1 MKTRKTVF
9 LSAKTRKT
17 PKISLNQKEF
27 IESNNSKKFKKSKYY
42 NLSLNINSNN
52 KERIYGLVSPKNK
65 YYDSSSKFLG
75 SYTVNNISSLTKKK
89 KLGSLSSKNIFSTIN
104 VGSQNPSFFPT
115 VSSNRVL
122 VKSPSAINHHIY
134 NSRFF
139 KIEDEKLSQEIYYL
153 KKDIEQMNKELYFL
167 DIENKEKE
175 KILTGKENEINAIIL
190 KNNNNYNIN
199 EIMAN
204 EYKDNNYYILN
215 KKEEHKDLSNYFN
228 LDIIFNDISLNNYNY
243 NNLFIRIRHQILK
256 AFKEINEKAEEIK
269 NNKKTL
275 FYTKMNEIDLEADLY
290 KEQINKINTLIDNA
304 ESIYQRNQ
312 IKLNEFEL
320 LENKTKEQQKILN
333 GLNKEYYNSKN
344 EEYELSEK
352 IKIIEHVS
360 KKKSHKKRNNFNLIE
375 NLKKK
380 NIILSK
386 DKLILTKF
394 NISKMAEDIKV
405 LKKNLELFKFHYKHT
420 NNEIGQLKE
429 KRDNI
434 IKTSKI
440 NINDLKNYGKKK
452 TNTIKYKN
460 FSLNTNKIYLKKKA
474 EELSLEYENK
484 LKFEKY
490 LEKQLK
496 KYQKKYDKIFNDNN
510 DQDEENLE
518 LNNEDNNNEDN
529 DNENTNNVN
538 NNNENN
544 NNDNDGNN
552 NNINNEEVNS
562 DKDIKNEMTESNPY
576 YSADE
581 NNLPEKTNK
590 FNKRQFIEF
599 EYILFKNFESKN
611 ILSNESKNK
620 IIEPLINIISQKNIK
635 EIKYNSDSYNLI
647 INELTKLIM
656 NVLENINQKNRKLI
670 SLFIG
675 SLIHN
680 SNYKINILL
689 KYINFLFG
697 YTHNHS
703 EKEEKLKLKLQT
715 KYKEQLILLYNKLNE
730 YIQNHLSSSQSNNYI
745 PILKVKEIIE
755 NNNIQLKEKY
765 CEFLYYFMKKFK
777 DPNSNLDDLDFDLL
791 NNLFIDSTNSNE
803 NESVTEITNE
813 NYEKQLK
820 EAIETI
826 KIGTNKINLSFGEM
840 VKNITYKAE
849 INGIFYDYFTIENFN
864 EELKKNKIKL
874 SDLQLSCLC
883 NKYCL
888 PENLKCIDKNKIEID
903 ILQ

>member
-17 PKISLNQKEF
+17 PKININQKELF
-27 IESNNSKKFKKSKYY
+27 ENNLSKQYKKSKYY
-42 NLSLNINSNN
+42 NLSLNINNNN

-65 YYDSSSKFLG
+65 YHDSSSKFLG

-89 KLGSLSSKNIFSTIN
+89 KFGSLSLKNIFSTIN
-104 VGSQNPSFFPT
+104 IGPRNPSFFPT
-115 VSSNRVL
+115 VSNNRGL
-122 VKSPSAINHHIY
+122 VKSPSEMNHHIY

-153 KKDIEQMNKELYFL
+153 KKDIEIMNKELYFL

-175 KILTGKENEINAIIL
+175 KILAGKENEINAIIH
-190 KNNNNYNIN
+190 KNNNNYSIN
-199 EIMAN
+199 EIIAN

-215 KKEEHKDLSNYFN
+215 AKEESKELSNYF
-228 LDIIFNDISLNNYNY
+228 DITLNNYNY
-243 NNLFIRIRHQILK
+243 NNLFVRIRHQILK
-256 AFKEINEKAEEIK
+256 AFKEIKEKEEEIS

-290 KEQINKINTLIDNA
+290 KEQINKIITLIDNA
-304 ESIYQRNQ
+304 ESIYHRNQ
-312 IKLNEFEL
+312 IKLNECEL
-320 LENKTKEQQKILN
+320 LENKIKEQQKIIN
-333 GLNKEYYNSKN
+333 GLNKEYYNLKN
-344 EEYELSEK
+344 DEYKLNEK
-352 IKIIEHVS
+352 IKIMGYLS
-360 KKKSHKKRNNFNLIE
+360 KKKNLKKKNNCNLIE
-375 NLKKK
+375 NLQKK

-386 DKLILTKF
+386 DELILTKF
-394 NISKMAEDIKV
+394 NISKMTEDIKV
-405 LKKNLELFKFHYKHT
+405 LKKNLKLFKFHYNHT
-420 NNEIGQLKE
+420 NSEIGQLKE

-452 TNTIKYKN
+452 TKTIEYKN
-460 FSLNTNKIYLKKKA
+460 YSLNTNKMYLKKKA
-474 EELSLEYENK
+474 EELSLEYDNK
-484 LKFEKY
+484 IQIEKY

-510 DQDEENLE
+510 DQEEENLE

-552 NNINNEEVNS
+552 NINNEEGNL

-599 EYILFKNFESKN
+599 EYILFKNFESKS

-620 IIEPLINIISQKNIK
+620 IIDPLINIISQKNIK
-635 EIKYNSDSYNLI
+635 EIKYNNDSYNLI
-647 INELTKLIM
+647 IDELTKLIM
-656 NVLENINQKNRKLI
+656 NVLENNNQKNRKLI
-670 SLFIG
+670 SIFIG

-680 SNYKINILL
+680 SNYNINILL
-689 KYINFLFG
+689 KYINFLFS

-730 YIQNHLSSSQSNNYI
+730 YIQNNLSSSESNNYI

-826 KIGTNKINLSFGEM
+826 KNGTNKINLSFGEM

-888 PENLKCIDKNKIEID
+888 PDNLKCIDKNKIEKD
-903 ILQ
+903 IIQ